1 MYRIRADL
9 IKIHKLKKKTSLGN
23 EGCKNISDQLGCTI
37 CDLLLNRH
45 TVQGIYLLTLSPLIV
60 TGI

>member
-9 IKIHKLKKKTSLGN
+9 IKIHKLKKKYLGN
-23 EGCKNISDQLGCTI
+23 EKEKKNISDQLGCTI